1 LSSRGLPL
9 VLLLNYAHGFALV
22 LLALS
27 FRLLI
32 ATTLLQK
39 RQERRRQTAQFLRK

>member
-1 LSSRGLPL
+1 M
-9 VLLLNYAHGFALV
+9 LLNYAHGFALV

-39 RQERRRQTAQFLRK
+39 RQERCRNQRSF